1 MDPDP
6 SSSLAVVALSLLA
19 SAFFS
24 GMEMAF
30 VASSRLQT
38 ELRAQQ
44 SLRGQIVSFLSDR
57 PQLFI
62 ASMLVGNNLALVLC
76 GMESGALIGQWI
88 FGVSGWQEASQP
100 TVVLATQTLVTTA
113 VVLVVAEFM
122 PKSLFHASPNKWL
135 DLFAFPLIV
144 VFGVLALP
152 AWLVMVI
159 SKALIRPFGSRHS
172 TSQALDTLG
181 AQDLDHFI
189 NTLSGQMEPEQEL
202 EHELQILKNALDLP
216 EVQAR
221 DSMVPRNEVSGIEL
235 ETSIEDLQREF
246 AETGYSKLVVYKG
259 DIDHIVGY
267 VHAKDLFRRPSS
279 LKEILLPTFVVP
291 EPMPGDELL
300 RQFLRRRRHLAVVLD
315 EFGGT
320 AGILTMEDIVEEL
333 LGEIDDEHD
342 HEELDLEH
350 PISEESWMVPARR
363 EIRVLNDT
371 HGWELPLGDTYETL
385 GGLVLHEVG
394 DIPEE
399 GTLVEV
405 EGVQLV
411 VREVSENRVEWV
423 EVWPHGE
430 R

>member
-6 SSSLAVVALSLLA
+6 SSSLVILGLSLVA

-30 VASSRLQT
+30 VASNRLQT

-44 SLRGQIVSFLSDR
+44 SLRGRIVAFLSER

-76 GMESGALIGQWI
+76 GMESGELIGQWL
-88 FGVSGWQEASQP
+88 FGVAGWQDAAQP
-100 TVVLATQTLVTTA
+100 TVVLATQTVMTTG

-135 DLFAFPLIV
+135 DVFAFPLAL
-144 VFGVLALP
+144 VFAVLAFP
-152 AWLVMVI
+152 AWVVMVL
-159 SKALIRPFGSRHS
+159 SKGILRPFVPGQMPVSME
-172 TSQALDTLG
+172 TLG

-189 NTLSGQMEPEQEL
+189 HTLSGQMEPEQEL

-216 EVQAR
+216 SVQAR
-221 DSMVPRNEVSGIEL
+221 DSMVPRNEVSGVEL
-235 ETSIEDLQREF
+235 DTEVGELQQAF
-246 AETGYSKLVVYKG
+246 AETGFSKLVVYKG
-259 DIDHIVGY
+259 DIDNIVGY
-267 VHAKDLFRRPSS
+267 VHAKDLFRRPAS

-342 HEELDLEH
+342 FDEDDVERQ
-350 PISEESWMVPARR
+350 ISEDSWLVPARR
-363 EIRVLNDT
+363 EIRALNDA
-371 HGWELPLGDTYETL
+371 HRWQIPLGDTYDTL
-385 GGLVLHEVG
+385 GGLIIHHVG

-405 EGVQLV
+405 EGVQFV